1 MSGLKIVLS
10 VAGLFIL
17 LAVGGLALY
26 AWRQLGASPTRQ
38 ELTSYASLPY
48 FKNGQF
54 VASMDTSVY
63 MDRVPGGKKAM
74 LKQLFCKE
82 PVPVLPVQKLSGKD
96 FTSPAQ
102 GLAVYWLGHSSLLI
116 ELGGKRILID
126 PVLGNA
132 APVPGLFGRY
142 APSPLTRK
150 DLPPVDYVLITH
162 NHYDH
167 LEAATMRAL
176 KNTSSRFIVPLG
188 VGAALKS
195 WGINESQ
202 ITQLAWDQSV
212 QEGGLQII
220 AFETGHYSNRR
231 PGDKNKT
238 LWVGYVLQANGRKIY
253 VSGDSGYSAELN
265 RRIAQ
270 KYGPFDL
277 AFIEIDAWN
286 EGWPGMHLFPQQAV
300 QTARDI
306 GAKEMI
312 AVHWG
317 VFNLGQHPWNES
329 IEKVSRLAQ
338 EQNVRLA
345 VPRMGQRYEPGKTKT
360 DDWWKNL

>member
-1 MSGLKIVLS
+1 MNVMKAMCIGM
-10 VAGLFIL
+10 GLFIL
-17 LAVGGLALY
+17 LAAGVLGGY
-26 AWRQLGASPTRQ
+26 VWRQLGAAPTQQ
-38 ELTSYASLPY
+38 ELASYATLPY

-54 VASMDTSVY
+54 VARTDTSVY
-63 MDRVPGGKKAM
+63 MERVPGGKKAM

-82 PVPVLPVQKLSGKD
+82 PVPALPVQKLSGKD

-102 GLAVYWLGHSSLLI
+102 ELAVYWLGHSSLLI
-116 ELGGKRILID
+116 ELGGKRVLID

-132 APVPGLFGRY
+132 APVPGLFERY
-142 APSPLTRK
+142 APSPLTRE
-150 DLPPVDYVLITH
+150 DLPPADYVLITH

-167 LEAATMRAL
+167 LEAATLRAL
-176 KNTSSRFIVPLG
+176 KNTNARFIVPLG

-195 WGINESQ
+195 WGIKESQ
-202 ITQLAWDQSV
+202 ITQLGWDQSV
-212 QEGGLQII
+212 QEGDLQIT

-238 LWVGYVLQANGRKIY
+238 LWAGYVLQANGRKIY
-253 VSGDSGYSAELN
+253 ISGDSGYSAELN
-265 RRIAQ
+265 RHTAQ

-286 EGWPGMHLFPQQAV
+286 EGWPGMHLFPHQAV

-338 EQNVRLA
+338 EQNVRLT